1 MDALHFLRQSR
12 EGNPAEIGKRIG
24 IIGAGD
30 TAMDCARTAWR
41 LAKGQSDRQVSVIY
55 RRTID
60 QMPADREEVKCLL
73 EEGIDVIELASPQ
86 QLLVEEGKLRSLLCR
101 RMEYRGDRDASG
113 RKIPHEVSDSDFEIT
128 LDTLILAISQ
138 HAILDFF
145 DHEPVAVNRRGY
157 IEVDPVTFE
166 TSIPGVYAGGDVVND
181 GPSSIVEAAADG
193 KAIAKSILGHHG
205 SGDEPAQP
213 GPFDTADLLRR
224 RSRREW
230 RIPVPHSALTDRKN
244 FNEVVQ
250 GYTAEQARSEAA
262 RCLDC
267 NSYCSICVGVCPNLA
282 LQTIQV
288 EPSEALQ
295 VKQAFQIVVLAD
307 LCNECGNCT
316 TFCPTSG
323 EPYRDK
329 PRLYIDRDEFEA
341 QRDNAFML
349 FSDLWA
355 MEARW
360 AGVTR
365 RIELSDEWDDGGD
378 LANAMMRLLL
388 QGLRRSMPYLPTA
401 WPATGTNSSPKN
413 EDKL

>member
-1 MDALHFLRQSR
+1 
-12 EGNPAEIGKRIG
+12 
-24 IIGAGD
+24 
-30 TAMDCARTAWR
+30 
-41 LAKGQSDRQVSVIY
+41 
-55 RRTID
+55 
-60 QMPADREEVKCLL
+60 MP
-73 EEGIDVIELASPQ
+73 G
-86 QLLVEEGKLRSLLCR
+86 
-101 RMEYRGDRDASG
+101 
-113 RKIPHEVSDSDFEIT
+113 
-128 LDTLILAISQ
+128 
-138 HAILDFF
+138 
-145 DHEPVAVNRRGY
+145 
-157 IEVDPVTFE
+157 
-166 TSIPGVYAGGDVVND
+166 
-181 GPSSIVEAAADG
+181 
-193 KAIAKSILGHHG
+193 SILGRHG
-205 SGDEPAQP
+205 SGAESAEVDT
-213 GPFDTADLLRR
+213 FDTADLLRR

-267 NSYCSICVGVCPNLA
+267 DSYCSICVGVCPNLA

-329 PRLYIDRDEFEA
+329 PRFYIDREEFEA
-341 QRDNAFML
+341 QQDNAFMV
-349 FSDLWA
+349 FSDPWA

-360 AGVTR
+360 GGVTR

-378 LANAMMRLLL
+378 LADAVMRLLL
-388 QGLRRSMPYLPTA
+388 QGLRRSMPYLPA
-401 WPATGTNSSPKN
+401 ARPAAASRTESAPTGMNSNPQS